1 MKIISNKKWDEMN
14 QHLVELQL
22 ELVSA
27 RQDNDTYL
35 FQVKYL
41 QDKIKKLETKP
52 KKKATTTKKGRTT
65 RATKKQD

>member
-1 MKIISNKKWDEMN
+1 MKIISKKRWEQMN
-14 QHLVELQL
+14 QHLVELQM

-52 KKKATTTKKGRTT
+52 KRKTTSVKKGRTT
-65 RATKKQD
+65 RVTKKQD